1 MSLDAISRLIQQRQA
16 QSATSAAQPAAQA
29 PSAAQPIP
37 LAQTPSLPTHD
48 VWSGPIGRPRLVPIQ
63 ELLGHGSAPAAPAP
77 VAPAAPSAHA
87 GVQTEPG
94 VSAATARAIA
104 SVPGQAWAGK
114 LASNGN
120 REAAIL
126 MPQGFDPSKPTEVI
140 FYFHGHDNTIAGV
153 LTNKDFGL
161 GGTMTEMAKTR
172 NLVFVVPQGPPSERD
187 STWMNAKNKE
197 SLGQFQQDIFAR
209 IEKMAPGTQI
219 QSVTLKGHSAG
230 GLPLLNGATAGGIRA
245 DKVDFLDASY
255 GYWASETYN
264 QLKKHGQHPP
274 MSVTY
279 IPGTKTEAD
288 ASRLKGAAG
297 VSLKRAT
304 VGHSAVPKTYLANG

>member
-16 QSATSAAQPAAQA
+16 QSSATPSAQPAPQV
-29 PSAAQPIP
+29 PSGPQPIP
-37 LAQTPSLPTHD
+37 LAQAPSLPTHD
-48 VWSGPIGRPRLVPIQ
+48 VWSGPTGRPRLVPMQ
-63 ELLGHGSAPAAPAP
+63 ELLGHSDAPPAP
-77 VAPAAPSAHA
+77 TPVVASPARS

-94 VSAATARAIA
+94 VSAATAKAIA

-114 LASNGN
+114 LASNGH

-140 FYFHGHDNTIAGV
+140 FYFHGHGNTISGV

-161 GGTMTEMAKTR
+161 GDKMSEMAKTR
-172 NLVFVVPQGPPSERD
+172 NLVFVVPQGPPAERD
-187 STWMNAKNKE
+187 STWMNPKNKE
-197 SLGQFQQDIFAR
+197 SLSQFQQDIFTQIA
-209 IEKMAPGTQI
+209 KMAPGTPI

-274 MSVTY
+274 LSVTF
-279 IPGTKTEAD
+279 IPGTKTEED

-297 VSLKRAT
+297 VTLKRAS
-304 VGHSAVPKTYLANG
+304 VGHSAVPRTYLAN